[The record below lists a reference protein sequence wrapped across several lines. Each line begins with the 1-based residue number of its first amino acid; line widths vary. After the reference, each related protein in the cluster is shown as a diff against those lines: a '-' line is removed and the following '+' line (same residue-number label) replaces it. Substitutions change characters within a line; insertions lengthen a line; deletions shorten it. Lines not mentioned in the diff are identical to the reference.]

1 MKPIQA
7 TVEVEKTIVLHL
19 SVERAEQIRTFTS
32 HGMKVT
38 AYGEEESPA
47 ITEPRVELHKA
58 LNMAL
63 GHCE

>member
-7 TVEVEKTIVLHL
+7 TIEIEKTIVLHL
-19 SVERAEQIRTFTS
+19 SVEQAETLRTFTS
-32 HGMKVT
+32 QGMKVT

-47 ITEPRVELHKA
+47 IAEPRIELFKA

-63 GHCE
+63 GV

>member
-7 TVEVEKTIVLHL
+7 IVEIEKTIVLHL
-19 SVERAEQIRTFTS
+19 SEEQAEKIREFTS

-38 AYGEEESPA
+38 AYGEEESPV
-47 ITEPRVELHKA
+47 ITEPRVELFKA

-63 GHCE
+63 GVCE